1 MAARKL
7 SHISL
12 GPRPLFIPHSN
23 DTTVILKRMSHKVI
37 SELGQ
42 VLMINRK
49 QKKTKTEHADLK
61 GGNDV
66 KFESS
71 FLYADF

>member
-7 SHISL
+7 SHISV
-12 GPRPLFIPHSN
+12 GPDVFIPHSN
-23 DTTVILKRMSHKVI
+23 DTIVILKSTSHKVT

-42 VLMINRK
+42 VLMINK
-49 QKKTKTEHADLK
+49 QKKTKPEHADLK
-61 GGNDV
+61 NGGNDV